1 MEGEKRLEEEHV
13 AKLIIEREQ
22 RDLDLSTLKQELE
35 LVKET
40 HELRHL
46 QMEAEAKGAK
56 AGLEERLKEL
66 ELHLEDSRNQV
77 KVLSAYSE
85 SKSKTFNEKED
96 IFKGFVEFQFGALQV

>member
-46 QMEAEAKGAK
+46 KMEAEAKGAK